1 MENSG
6 ILLAL
11 LLFCL
16 YFVPGIVAEHR
27 AHHNKFAIGVLNI
40 FSAGRSLAGPRTRLG
55 VYKQHGFLDR
65 S

>member
-27 AHHNKFAIGVLNI
+27 AHHNKFAIGVLNV
-40 FSAGRSLAGPRTRLG
+40 LLG
-55 VYKQHGFLDR
+55 WTLLGWAVALVWACTNNTPSSGK
-65 S
+65 